1 LTSTRAPGPSRFA
14 PATLFRQIDNAQT
27 TRAIRLKF
35 LKRGTRMK
43 LTDLMA
49 ETTQVVT
56 AGADSELAFTIAEA
70 PGFSFLRYELLP

>member
-1 LTSTRAPGPSRFA
+1 
-14 PATLFRQIDNAQT
+14 
-27 TRAIRLKF
+27 
-35 LKRGTRMK
+35 MK